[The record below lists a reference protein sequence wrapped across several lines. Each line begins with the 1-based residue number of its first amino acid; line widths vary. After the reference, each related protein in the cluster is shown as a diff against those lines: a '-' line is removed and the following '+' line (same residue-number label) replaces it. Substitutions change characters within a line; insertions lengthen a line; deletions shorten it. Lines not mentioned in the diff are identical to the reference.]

1 MAWTVFE
8 LVINLFQSSLILF
21 YLKHCFSYEK
31 KVLLADTSFLA
42 IFTAFLTLSQ
52 GVASMP
58 FFVQQI
64 IFFSLVFCRAS
75 FFSSEPK
82 FSIVY
87 WILILSLVFNLVS
100 VLTYPVFDLFPLI
113 LGVTY
118 PNYAFKRILCIIIT
132 NILLFFVLKLIIRLK
147 KKCSFPKPSAYAI
160 FICTLAVI
168 YIVEEALYSL
178 YNQYGSQS
186 ALPFFIAY
194 IGLLF
199 CVILLIT
206 LFHTVSNDTERENR
220 YQAEIS
226 LLTLSKQHQRELSQ
240 MYEDLT
246 TRQHDYKQHLQM
258 LRELVSN
265 DKDSTAEKYLNSVIS
280 DNLSDEMIVTGSPEI
295 DALLTAKRRIMRE
308 RGIEFIYVPYPLAS
322 LPIHVLDFC
331 TIVGNL
337 LDNAIE
343 GVGRIKPAPASPSI
357 RLAFSRSWDMFYI
370 YCENPCDTSTI
381 IKEKDHFVSSKQKTE
396 PGMHGIGMHSINA
409 IADRDEG
416 RVEFYIEGNTFYAKV
431 VLPYLNERGKYQ

>member
-1 MAWTVFE
+1 MT
-8 LVINLFQSSLILF
+8 N
-21 YLKHCFSYEK
+21 
-31 KVLLADTSFLA
+31 VLLFL
-42 IFTAFLTLSQ
+42 I
-52 GVASMP
+52 
-58 FFVQQI
+58 
-64 IFFSLVFCRAS
+64 
-75 FFSSEPK
+75 
-82 FSIVY
+82 
-87 WILILSLVFNLVS
+87 
-100 VLTYPVFDLFPLI
+100 
-113 LGVTY
+113 
-118 PNYAFKRILCIIIT
+118 
-132 NILLFFVLKLIIRLK
+132 LKLIIRLK

-160 FICTLAVI
+160 FIFTLSVV

-199 CVILLIT
+199 CVILLII

-258 LRELVSN
+258 LRELVIN

-322 LPIHVLDFC
+322 LPIHVSDFC
-331 TIVGNL
+331 SIVGNL

-343 GVGRIKPAPASPSI
+343 GIDRIKPTPTSPSI

-409 IADRDEG
+409 IANRDEG
-416 RVEFYIEGNTFYAKV
+416 RVEFYIESNTFYAKV

>member
-8 LVINLFQSSLILF
+8 FLINLFQSSLILF
-21 YLKHCFSYEK
+21 YLKSCFFTKK
-31 KVLLADTSFLA
+31 KVLLADTAFLA
-42 IFTAFLTLSQ
+42 LFTAFLTLSQ
-52 GVASMP
+52 YITPMP
-58 FFVQQI
+58 IFVQQI
-64 IFFSLVFCRAS
+64 IFFTLILGFAN
-75 FFSSEPK
+75 FFSAEPK

-87 WILILSLVFNLVS
+87 WIFILSLVFNLVS
-100 VLTYPVFDLFPLI
+100 VLTYPIFDLLPLI
-113 LGVTY
+113 LRVDY
-118 PNYAFKRILCIIIT
+118 PSYAFKRVLCIIMT
-132 NILLFFVLKLIIRLK
+132 NVLLFLILKLIIRLK

-160 FICTLAVI
+160 FIFTLSVV

-199 CVILLIT
+199 CVILLII

-280 DNLSDEMIVTGSPEI
+280 DNLCDEMIVTGSPEI

-322 LPIHVLDFC
+322 LPIHVSDFC
-331 TIVGNL
+331 SIVGNL

-416 RVEFYIEGNTFYAKV
+416 RVEFYIESNTFYAKV

>member
-1 MAWTVFE
+1 M
-8 LVINLFQSSLILF
+8 
-21 YLKHCFSYEK
+21 
-31 KVLLADTSFLA
+31 
-42 IFTAFLTLSQ
+42 
-52 GVASMP
+52 
-58 FFVQQI
+58 
-64 IFFSLVFCRAS
+64 
-75 FFSSEPK
+75 
-82 FSIVY
+82 
-87 WILILSLVFNLVS
+87 
-100 VLTYPVFDLFPLI
+100 
-113 LGVTY
+113 
-118 PNYAFKRILCIIIT
+118 
-132 NILLFFVLKLIIRLK
+132 LKLIIRLK
-147 KKCSFPKPSAYAI
+147 KTCTFPRNSAYTI
-160 FICTLAVI
+160 FIFTVSVI
-168 YIVEEALYSL
+168 YTVEESVYDLYTNVGD
-178 YNQYGSQS
+178 Y
-186 ALPFFIAY
+186 FIFSFLKIY
-194 IGLLF
+194 LGLLACIIF
-199 CVILLIT
+199 LIF
-206 LFHTVSNDTERENR
+206 LFYAISNDSERENR

-246 TRQHDYKQHLQM
+246 ERQHDYKQHLQT

-280 DNLSDEMIVTGSPEI
+280 DNLSDEMIVTGSLEI

-322 LPIHVLDFC
+322 LPIHVSDFC
-331 TIVGNL
+331 SIVGNL

-343 GVGRIKPAPASPSI
+343 GVDRIKPTPTSPSI

-416 RVEFYIEGNTFYAKV
+416 RVEFYIESNTFYAKV